1 MALVLTCSLNFIN
14 NISIYEN
21 EKQFYF
27 IGTHQ
32 GNKTFLIFTIN
43 KIRYPSSLDG
53 NQYYYDLKDIIIEHK
68 MEYDKSKYDE
78 LIAALGKESSS
89 RLRVVEEDI
98 KCIFGFF
105 KFYLGYYVILVTEYS
120 QIGKIGDNIINRVE
134 KTKILPLFTVHLDNP
149 CIDYENK

>member
-53 NQYYYDLKDIIIEHK
+53 NQY
-68 MEYDKSKYDE
+68 
-78 LIAALGKESSS
+78 
-89 RLRVVEEDI
+89 
-98 KCIFGFF
+98 
-105 KFYLGYYVILVTEYS
+105 
-120 QIGKIGDNIINRVE
+120 
-134 KTKILPLFTVHLDNP
+134 
-149 CIDYENK
+149 